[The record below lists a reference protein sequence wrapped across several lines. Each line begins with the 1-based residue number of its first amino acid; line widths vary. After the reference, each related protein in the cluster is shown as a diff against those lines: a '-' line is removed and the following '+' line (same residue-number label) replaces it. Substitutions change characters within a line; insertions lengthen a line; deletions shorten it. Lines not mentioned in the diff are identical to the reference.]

1 MSKVTIADLLARKE
15 HGGKITM
22 LTAYDYPMAKL
33 VDETGVDIILVGDS
47 LGMVVLGYETTTP
60 VTMDEMVHHAKAV
73 RRGIA
78 RALLVGDMPFMALR
92 AVPAETLRHA
102 TRFIQEAGCDAVKV
116 EWRQGI
122 EASVKTMVDASI
134 PVMGH
139 VGLTPQ
145 TAAVEGGFGLRGK
158 DATSAKT
165 IIAQAQALE
174 QVGCFAM
181 VLECLPDVV
190 AKEITSRLRIP
201 TIGIGSGP
209 FCDGQVV
216 VLYDL
221 IGLYERFKPKFAK
234 RYANVAQTVRE
245 SAAAFIK
252 DVPSGAFPGKEQT
265 ATMAPDQAARLQQEL
280 ARGNSTQHPPARRSR
295 SPGRAAPSTK
305 QKRS

>member
-1 MSKVTIADLLARKE
+1 
-15 HGGKITM
+15 M

-33 VDETGVDIILVGDS
+33 VDESGVDVVLVGDS
-47 LGMVVLGYETTTP
+47 LGMVVLGYETTAP
-60 VTMDEMVHHAKAV
+60 VSMDEMIHHAKAV
-73 RRGIA
+73 RRGVS
-78 RALLVGDMPFMALR
+78 RALLVGDMPLMALR
-92 AVPAETLRHA
+92 AAPAETLRHA
-102 TRFIQEAGCDAVKV
+102 TRFIQEAGCDAIKV

-122 EASVKTMVDASI
+122 EESANMIIEANI

-145 TAAVEGGFGLRGK
+145 TAASEGGFGLRGK
-158 DATSAKT
+158 DAASAKT

-174 QVGCFAM
+174 QAGCFAM

-190 AKEITSRLRIP
+190 AKEITARLRIP

-221 IGLYERFKPKFAK
+221 IGLYERLKPKFAK
-234 RYANVAQTVRE
+234 RYANVAHTVRE
-245 SAAAFIK
+245 SVSAFIK
-252 DVPSGAFPGKEQT
+252 DVASGAFPGKEQT
-265 ATMAPDQAARLQQEL
+265 ATMAPDQADKLRREL
-280 ARGNSTQHPPARRSR
+280 DRQNSPQHP
-295 SPGRAAPSTK
+295 APSTQ